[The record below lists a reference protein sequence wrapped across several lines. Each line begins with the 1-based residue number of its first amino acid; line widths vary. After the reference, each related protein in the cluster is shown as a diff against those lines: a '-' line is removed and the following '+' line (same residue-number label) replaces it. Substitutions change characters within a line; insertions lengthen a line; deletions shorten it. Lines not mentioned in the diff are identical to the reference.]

1 MKSCLLP
8 LVDLRDEICR
18 DFLRSL
24 PKGLRTG
31 LIVVSPGGETLFFH
45 FPFPTWKRLWK
56 EGIEEILSP
65 LPVRGKKS
73 KVVKDKFG
81 LRYLSLPLEKV
92 DGWYFLLG
100 PIAGSAEEKE
110 ELAKKFASYFS
121 QEEGKQLAEEIPT
134 IPPSTLEI
142 RLPFYD
148 AIFSLFQR
156 FYDER
161 AKLRLIH
168 EVEEELKR
176 ENASFEVRCR
186 KALEKLVVKLGLKR
200 TFLAGRRRGK
210 LAVIAGKGFRK
221 KSLLVPDKL
230 KGKLRGMISFPFPS
244 GGKDEE
250 GKIIFEGDLYLFL
263 SIPKNQRNLI
273 FDKESKNFWEIIFNH
288 FYRAWVENNY
298 LKRVESEKELFALI
312 SHFANQI
319 FSYEEKERVL
329 RETVLL
335 LYSVIGSKAVFVLDR
350 NSKVEASFGLS
361 DKALKEL
368 RNFLIDKGAFEVQT
382 RFSIPYKKFLLYVSP
397 WAEGKI
403 VGIMV
408 EDSLFEID
416 EKALRLILHLSS
428 LVWQRLELQEKLRE
442 EEIINR
448 ELARRSIDALER
460 ERKEISYA
468 LHDDLLQMLVGC
480 AYRVEGLKDLLKN
493 NKEISEELKVL
504 GELLRKGVQKGR
516 ELITQLRPTLLDEL
530 GLESAI
536 RELAKNISQDVPIE
550 VEVDSLPTLPHYFEL
565 AIFRVAQEGLN
576 NIRKHS
582 QAEKGW
588 LKLKLRNEKIYL
600 EIGDNGKGF
609 SYRRKD
615 ELLRKGHLGLEA
627 MRERVETLKGNFMVE
642 SKRGRGTSIIAEI
655 PLKIRSEGGE

>member
-1 MKSCLLP
+1 LP

-31 LIVVSPGGETLFFH
+31 LIVVSPEEKVLFFH
-45 FPFPTWKRLWK
+45 FPFPTWKKLWK
-56 EGIEEILSP
+56 EGIEDLITP
-65 LPVRGKKS
+65 LPARGRKS
-73 KVVKDKFG
+73 KVIKDKFD
-81 LRYLSLPLEKV
+81 LRYLLLPLRKV

-100 PIAGSAEEKE
+100 PIAGSLKDREKLVHNLDFYFTEEE
-110 ELAKKFASYFS
+110 RRSLAGEL
-121 QEEGKQLAEEIPT
+121 PV

-168 EVEEELKR
+168 EVEGELKE
-176 ENASFEVRCR
+176 ENTSFERRCR
-186 KALEKLVVKLGLKR
+186 RALEKLVVKLGLKGAL
-200 TFLAGRRRGK
+200 LARRKRGK
-210 LAVIAGKGFRK
+210 LAVIAGKGFRRK
-221 KSLLVPDKL
+221 NLLFPDKL
-230 KGKLRGMISFPFPS
+230 KGKLKGMMSFPFPAE
-244 GGKDEE
+244 GKEDE

-263 SIPKNQRNLI
+263 SIPKNRKNLI
-273 FDKESKNFWEIIFNH
+273 FDKESKKFWEIIFNH

-319 FSYEEKERVL
+319 FSYEDKERVL

-335 LYSVIGSKAVFVLDR
+335 LYSVMRPKAVFVLDR
-350 NSKVEASFGLS
+350 NGESEASFGVS
-361 DKALKEL
+361 VKSLKGL
-368 RNFLIDKGAFEVQT
+368 RNFLINKGTFEVQT

-397 WAEGKI
+397 WVEGKI
-403 VGIMV
+403 VGIIV

-428 LVWQRLELQEKLRE
+428 LVWQRLELQEKLSE
-442 EEIINR
+442 EEILNK
-448 ELARRSIDALER
+448 ELARRTIDALER
-460 ERKEISYA
+460 ERREISYA

-480 AYRVEGLKDLLKN
+480 AYRVEGLKNLLERD
-493 NKEISEELKVL
+493 KEISEELKVL

-550 VEVDSLPTLPHYFEL
+550 IEVDSLPTLPHYFEL

-582 QAEKGW
+582 QAERGW
-588 LKLKLRNEKIYL
+588 LRLKTKNGKIYL

-609 SYRRKD
+609 NYRRKD

-627 MRERVETLKGNFMVE
+627 MRERVETLKGNFMIK
-642 SKRGRGTSIIAEI
+642 SKKGRGTSIMAEI
-655 PLKIRSEGGE
+655 PLNPE

>member
-1 MKSCLLP
+1 LKSCLLP

-31 LIVVSPGGETLFFH
+31 LIVISPGGETLFFH

-65 LPVRGKKS
+65 LPAKGKKS

-100 PIAGSAEEKE
+100 PIAGSAEEKKT
-110 ELAKKFASYFS
+110 LAKKLASFFS
-121 QEEGKQLAEEIPT
+121 KEEGKQLAEEIPT

-335 LYSVIGSKAVFVLDR
+335 LYSVIGSKAIFVLDR

-361 DKALKEL
+361 ERALKEL
-368 RNFLIDKGAFEVQT
+368 RDFLIDKGAFEVQT

-609 SYRRKD
+609 NYRRKD

-642 SKRGRGTSIIAEI
+642 SRRGRGTSIIAEI
-655 PLKIRSEGGE
+655 PLKIQSEGGE